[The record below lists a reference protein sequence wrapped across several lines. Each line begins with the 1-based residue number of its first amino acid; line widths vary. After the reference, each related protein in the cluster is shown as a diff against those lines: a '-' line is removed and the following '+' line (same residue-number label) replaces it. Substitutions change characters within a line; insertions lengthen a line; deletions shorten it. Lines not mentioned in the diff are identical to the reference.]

1 MPLSDRPELTD
12 TTTQSPWWRRLLAK
26 LTAQP
31 AGSMIRVA
39 RPPRSV
45 EEARVAA
52 ILAGLPTPSRRAL
65 VDALA
70 DDLRSADRDPFSHAA
85 DLGFWRLTIYCRGAE
100 RQSNALM
107 GDYLVESGP

>member
-1 MPLSDRPELTD
+1 MPFSDRPELIE
-12 TTTQSPWWRRLLAK
+12 TTIQSRWWRRLLAALK
-26 LTAQP
+26 AQP
-31 AGSMIRVA
+31 ADSMIRVA
-39 RPPRSV
+39 RPPRSA

-52 ILAGLPTPSRRAL
+52 ILAGLPTQSRRAL

-100 RQSNALM
+100 RQINALM
-107 GDYLVESGP
+107 GDFLVEK